1 MMIEAQA
8 ADQDTDVPTI
18 DFYFDF
24 ISPFGWIAAERIGAL
39 AADQGRRVVWKPIL
53 LGVTVGGAM
62 GLPPL
67 LETPLKGPYL
77 LRDARRQARLYGL
90 NMANGTDSVFSSVA
104 AARAILW
111 TKRNAP
117 QAVESLV
124 LALYRR
130 RMSDGLDIATAA
142 SVISVAATIGI
153 DTDALGSGI
162 EDPAIKVELKR
173 AVDEAIAK
181 GIFGSPTIVVDGEP
195 FWGSDRVDQAIAW
208 IALGGW

>member
-1 MMIEAQA
+1 MSEAQTA
-8 ADQDTDVPTI
+8 GQDDDVPAV

-39 AADQGRRVVWKPIL
+39 AAGQGRRVVWRPIL
-53 LGVTVGGAM
+53 LGATVGGAM
-62 GLPPL
+62 GLPSL

-77 LRDARRQARLYGL
+77 VRDAIRQARLYGL
-90 NMANGTDSVFSSVA
+90 NMADGIDSVFSSVA
-104 AARAILW
+104 AARATLW

-117 QAVESLV
+117 EAVESLV

-130 RMSDGLDIATAA
+130 RMSDGFDISAPT
-142 SVISVAATIGI
+142 SVISVAATVGI
-153 DTDALGSGI
+153 DTDALGSGLD
-162 EDPAIKVELKR
+162 DPAIKAELKR
-173 AVDEAIAK
+173 DVDEAIAK